1 MTASQNVI
9 RVIDA
14 QENNLKHLNLTIPKH
29 AITVFT
35 GVSGSGKSSLVFDTI
50 AAESE
55 RLLKETY
62 PTFVQ
67 NFMPSRERPHVGKL
81 EGLTTAI
88 TLSQEALSDNPRST
102 LGTMSDTYALLRV
115 IFSRAGRPYWG
126 PPQAFS
132 FNVPTVAGAGGLTV
146 EKGGRKNKVVKKF
159 TALGGMCPRCEG
171 YGNVKD
177 IDLSEVLDYEKSLSE
192 GPFNIPGYKAGSW
205 NVRIYT
211 ESGYFDPDKPLAQY
225 SEKELD
231 TLLYAEPRKREIA
244 GINMTYEGL
253 IPRITASILNKDR
266 EKMQTATRAFVDR
279 AVTYQECPD
288 CHGTRLNEGAR
299 SSLINGV
306 SIAKACQMP
315 LSELKA
321 WLESLDLSLVGA
333 ARDELIAML
342 GHFVDIGLGYLT
354 LARPSSTL
362 SGGEA
367 QRTRMVRYLGSPL
380 TDVTYIFDE
389 PSIGMHPADIARMNT
404 ILQALRDKGN
414 TVLVV
419 EHKPEIIAIADHIV
433 DIGPGAGSAGG
444 TVCFEGTYEEL
455 LASDTLTGRA
465 LASPFPSRPHTYTP
479 GTSGLEIKGATL
491 NNLHSLDVSIPDG
504 CLTVIT
510 GVAGSGK
517 SSLISCLPRDQR
529 ENIAIVDQKP
539 IAGNSRSSIATYTGM
554 ADPIRKAFAKEHGVK
569 PALFSSNSEGACPA
583 CCGLGSIYTP
593 LGPLTGVRTLCE
605 VCEGKRFDDSVLAYT
620 LGDKNIVDVFDLTA
634 TQATEFFTQHRLK
647 KVAALCESLVN
658 VGLGYL
664 SLGQSLS
671 TLSGGERQRLKLSAY
686 LTGEAPYIVLDEPTT
701 GLHMAD
707 IERLLSL
714 LDSLVAKG
722 KTLIVIEHHLRVIAH
737 ADHVIDLGPGGGNEG
752 GNIVYQGD
760 VPGLLECADSSTG
773 RYLAEA
779 LGK

>member
-1 MTASQNVI
+1 MPATENAI
-9 RVIDA
+9 RVTDA
-14 QENNLKHLNLTIPKH
+14 QENNLKHLTLTIPKH

-81 EGLTTAI
+81 EGLTAAI
-88 TLSQEALSDNPRST
+88 TLSQDALSDNPRST

-115 IFSRAGRPYWG
+115 IFSRAGQPYWG

-146 EKGGRKNKVVKKF
+146 EKGGRKSKVVKKF

-177 IDLSEVLDYEKSLSE
+177 IDLAEVLDYEKSLSE
-192 GPFNIPGYKAGSW
+192 GPFTIPGYKAGSW
-205 NVRIYT
+205 NVRIYA
-211 ESGYFDPDKPLAQY
+211 ESGYFDPDKPLAKY
-225 SEKELD
+225 TEKELD

-253 IPRITASILNKDR
+253 IPRITASILNKER
-266 EKMQTATRAFVDR
+266 EKMQPATRAFVDR
-279 AVTYQECPD
+279 AVTYQECPE
-288 CHGTRLNEGAR
+288 CHGSRLNEGAR
-299 SSLINGV
+299 SSLIEGV
-306 SIAKACQMP
+306 SIAEACQMP
-315 LSELKA
+315 IANLKE
-321 WLESLDLSLVGA
+321 WLEALDVPSVGP
-333 ARDELIAML
+333 ARDELVAML

-354 LARPSSTL
+354 LARPASTL

-444 TVCFEGTYEEL
+444 TLCFEGTYEEL

-465 LASPFPSRPHTYTP
+465 LANPFPSRPHAYTP
-479 GTSGLEIKGATL
+479 TKAGLEIKGAAL
-491 NNLHSLDVSIPDG
+491 NNLHSLDVSIPAG
-504 CLTVIT
+504 CLTVVT

-517 SSLISCLPRDQR
+517 SSLMKCLPREERD
-529 ENIAIVDQKP
+529 NIAIVDQKP
-539 IAGNSRSSIATYTGM
+539 ISGNSRSSIATYTAM
-554 ADPIRKAFAKEHGVK
+554 ADPIRKAFAKAHGVK
-569 PALFSSNSEGACPA
+569 PALFSANSEGACPA
-583 CCGLGSIYTP
+583 CSGLGSIYTP
-593 LGPLTGVRTLCE
+593 LGPLTGVRTVCE

-620 LGDKNIVDVFDLTA
+620 LGEKNIIDVFDLTVS
-634 TQATEFFTQHRLK
+634 QGTEFFTEHGLK
-647 KVAALCESLVN
+647 KVAAICDGLEK

-671 TLSGGERQRLKLSAY
+671 TLSGGERQRLKLSTHLA
-686 LTGEAPYIVLDEPTT
+686 GDASYIVLDEPTT

-707 IERLLSL
+707 IESLLSL
-714 LDSLVAKG
+714 FDSLVASG

-737 ADHVIDLGPGGGNEG
+737 ADHVIDLGPGGGNKG
-752 GNIVYQGD
+752 GKIVYQGD
-760 VPGLLECADSSTG
+760 VPGLLECAESVTG
-773 RYLAEA
+773 QYLAEA
-779 LGK
+779 LK